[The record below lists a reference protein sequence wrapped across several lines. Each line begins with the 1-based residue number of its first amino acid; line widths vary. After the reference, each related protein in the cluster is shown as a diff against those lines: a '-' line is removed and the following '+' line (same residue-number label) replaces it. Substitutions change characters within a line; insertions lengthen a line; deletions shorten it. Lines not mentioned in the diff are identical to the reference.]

1 MPIQFDA
8 FSQPKIDRLKSHL
21 EAMAE
26 KGKAK
31 FYEIY
36 VDSMQAVPKTDEP
49 KEFEGYEDYMTP
61 DTNSVKILIYSS
73 ANSPRNEKYVF
84 SMKAKTQ
91 EEALDMGLSGVAYKS
106 YSTKELDQLRVQ
118 RERKVNEQ
126 IEIHDLQKE
135 IKELNGELDEKEEY
149 IQKLEAGIEKAKAN
163 GNKIGGMHIG
173 EIVSVALEGMVR
185 RNTHLIAQV
194 PALEGLAGIIDKDN
208 ERPVQS
214 IQQPDAEVSFKKK
227 TDSAPTLSEQEKE
240 FLALFNEIQRHFSE
254 AEIGQIIE
262 MLELLSKDKS
272 KISPVLDLLQG
283 E

>member
-36 VDSMQAVPKTDEP
+36 VDAMQAVPKTDEP

-118 RERKVNEQ
+118 RERKLNEQ

-208 ERPVQS
+208 ERPVQ

-227 TDSAPTLSEQEKE
+227 TDSTPALSEQEKE
-240 FLALFNEIQRHFSE
+240 FLALFKEIQRHFSE

>member
-1 MPIQFDA
+1 MPIQMIDV
-8 FSQPKIDRLKSHL
+8 FSQQKVDRLKTHL
-21 EAMAE
+21 ESMAE

-36 VDSMQAVPKTDEP
+36 VDSMQAVPKTDDP

-61 DTNSVKILIYSS
+61 DTHGLKILIYNSG
-73 ANSPRNEKYVF
+73 NSPRNDKYMF

-91 EEALDMGLSGVAYKS
+91 EEAFDMGLSGLGYKS
-106 YSTKELDQLRVQ
+106 YSTKDLDQLRLE
-118 RERKVNEQ
+118 REKKLKEH
-126 IEIHDLQKE
+126 IEVHDLKKE
-135 IKELNGELDEKEEY
+135 IKDLNAELDEKEQY

-208 ERPVQS
+208 DRPAA
-214 IQQPDAEVSFKKK
+214 IQQPDAEVSFQKK
-227 TDSAPTLSEQEKE
+227 SESGPALSEQDKE
-240 FLALFNEIQRHFSE
+240 FLALFKEIQRHFTE
-254 AEIGQIIE
+254 TEIGQIIE
-262 MLELLSKDKS
+262 MLEALSKDKT
-272 KISPVLDLLQG
+272 KISPVLELLQG